1 MKVLLTGG
9 AGFIGSHIV
18 DRLIDEGYDVVVVD
32 NLSSGKEENINKK
45 AAFYKLDIRDQ
56 ELESVFQKELPDYV
70 SHHAA
75 QMDVRRSV
83 SDPLFDAEVNV
94 LGTINILHNCVRYKV
109 KKIIFASSGGA
120 IYGEQE
126 VFPAAETHPSRPI
139 SPYGITKLAGESYL
153 YYYKTVCGLD
163 YTALRYAN
171 VYGPRQDPFGEAG
184 VVAIFI
190 QKMLRGEQPVIN
202 GDGEQTRD
210 FVYVGDV
217 VEANILAMTG
227 NYTSSIF
234 NIGTGIE
241 TSVNQI
247 IDHLGEIIDRSVNV
261 KHGAPK
267 SGEQRRSVIEYAKA
281 KETLHWQP
289 GFLLANGLRETCE
302 YFGKMIKYQPV
313 PGQGGRNRALRT
325 YDGTSI

>member
-1 MKVLLTGG
+1 MKVLVTGG
-9 AGFIGSHIV
+9 AGFIGSHLV
-18 DRLIDEGYDVVVVD
+18 DRLVDEGYDVVVVD
-32 NLSSGKEENINKK
+32 DLSSGKEENINKRVK
-45 AAFYKLDIRDQ
+45 FYKLDIRDT

-83 SDPLFDAEVNV
+83 SDPMFDATINV
-94 LGTINILHNCVRYKV
+94 LGTINILQNCVRYKV
-109 KKIIFASSGGA
+109 KKITFASSGGA

-126 VFPAAETHPSRPI
+126 VFPAPETHPLRPV
-139 SPYGITKLAGESYL
+139 SPYGVTKLAGESYL

-190 QKMLRGEQPVIN
+190 QKMLKGEQPVIN

-217 VEANILAMTG
+217 VEANILAIAENRTD
-227 NYTSSIF
+227 SIF

-241 TSVNQI
+241 TSINQI
-247 IDHLGEIIDRSVNV
+247 VHHLEGIIDTSVEV
-261 KHGAPK
+261 KHGTPK
-267 SGEQRRSVIEYAKA
+267 SGEQQRSVIGYTKA
-281 KETLHWQP
+281 KDVLHWEP
-289 GFLLANGLRETCE
+289 GFSLVSGLEETCE
-302 YFGKMIKYQPV
+302 YFKKI
-313 PGQGGRNRALRT
+313 R
-325 YDGTSI
+325 

>member
-1 MKVLLTGG
+1 MGVKMKVLLTGG
-9 AGFIGSHIV
+9 AGFIGSHLV
-18 DRLIDEGYDVVVVD
+18 DRLIDEGHDVVVVD

-45 AAFYKLDIRDQ
+45 ATFYKVDIRNR

-83 SDPLFDAEVNV
+83 SDPLFDAGVNV
-94 LGTINILHNCVRYKV
+94 LGTINILQNCVRYKV
-109 KKIIFASSGGA
+109 RKITFASSGGA

-126 VFPAAETHPSRPI
+126 VFPATETHPSRPV

-184 VVAIFI
+184 VIAIFI
-190 QKMLRGEQPVIN
+190 QKMLKGEKPVIN

-217 VEANILAMTG
+217 IEANILAMTENLPG
-227 NYTSSIF
+227 STF

-241 TSVNQI
+241 TSINQI
-247 IDHLGEIIDRSVNV
+247 VNHLGEIIGRSITV
-261 KHGAPK
+261 KHGDPK

-281 KETLHWQP
+281 KEVLRWQP
-289 GFLLANGLRETCE
+289 GSLLENGLRETCE
-302 YFGKMIKYQPV
+302 YFEKLI
-313 PGQGGRNRALRT
+313 GQHAP
-325 YDGTSI
+325 SIGS